1 MTRHKL
7 QFVVLGFLSAMLGG
21 FVAVYW
27 SHNRTPLSMGEISM
41 RNVVSAPVMG
51 GAAAPSPLPSGT
63 LTLPASV
70 PDFRRAAH
78 RALDAVVH
86 VRTAQRVTY
95 GNGWYDWSGFF
106 QPRGGSAQYQTGSGS
121 GVILDARGYIV
132 TNHHVIEGADVI
144 EVGLHDNRSLKAEL
158 IGSDPTT
165 DIAVLKV
172 EAEGLKT
179 LEWGDS
185 DEVMVGDWVLAVG
198 NPFDLTNTV
207 TAGIVSA
214 KARDIQLLRPDFD
227 RSLFPIE
234 SFIQTDAAVNPG
246 NSGGAL
252 VDVQGRM
259 VGINTAIAS
268 KTGSYAGYAFAVPAN
283 LARKVALDLMEFG
296 AVQRAYL
303 GVGIRP
309 VDESIADRLSLPSV
323 SGVLVSSVSENSG
336 AQMAGL
342 EPGDV
347 ILSVGGT
354 STGTVPLL
362 LERVNRYRPGQK
374 TLVEVW
380 RDGST
385 LSLEVQ
391 LGTRN
396 GVALEGAPN
405 SNALNDEMGDRR
417 SEENWASA
425 LGCVVQSTN
434 DGSGVIVSELRDG
447 AFARAGIKTG
457 MKVVSLDGKSI
468 SDAGDFEEAM
478 AQARA
483 DGAPGVLI
491 EILDEQGKTRWIG
504 LDLN

>member
-1 MTRHKL
+1 MTRHNL
-7 QFVVLGFLSAMLGG
+7 QLVVLSFFSATLGG
-21 FVAVYW
+21 IFAVQW
-27 SHNRTPLSMGEISM
+27 SQQGQAGHESEISIQP
-41 RNVVSAPVMG
+41 VSSPYAFRG
-51 GAAAPSPLPSGT
+51 SAA
-63 LTLPASV
+63 ASV
-70 PDFRRAAH
+70 PSEAPSGNAALDFRNAAH

-86 VRTAQRVTY
+86 VRTAQKMNT
-95 GNGWYDWSGFF
+95 GNGWYDWSGLF
-106 QPRGGSAQYQTGSGS
+106 QPKGSTHVQTGSGS
-121 GVILDARGYIV
+121 GVILDASGYIV

-144 EVGLHDNRSLKAEL
+144 EVGLHDNRSLQAEL

-172 EAEGLKT
+172 DAGGLKS

-185 DEVMVGDWVLAVG
+185 DDVMVGDWVLAVG

-227 RSLFPIE
+227 QSLFPIE

-252 VDVQGRM
+252 VDGQGRM
-259 VGINTAIAS
+259 IGINTAIAS
-268 KTGSYAGYAFAVPAN
+268 RTGSYAGYAFAVPAN
-283 LARKVALDLMEFG
+283 LARKVALDLIEFG

-309 VDESIADRLSLPSV
+309 VNEPIAQRLSLPSV

-336 AQMAGL
+336 AEMAGL

-354 STGTVPLL
+354 STATMPQL

-374 TLVEVW
+374 TQVEVW

-385 LSLEVQ
+385 RKFEVA
-391 LGTRN
+391 LGTR
-396 GVALEGAPN
+396 EGLASEN
-405 SNALNDEMGDRR
+405 SPEAEALNET
-417 SEENWASA
+417 SENSSTVPRATA
-425 LGCVVQSTN
+425 LGCTVESTR
-434 DGSGVIVSELRDG
+434 DHSGVTVSDPGKG
-447 AFARAGIKTG
+447 AFAQAGIKKG
-457 MKVVSLDGKSI
+457 MQVVSIDGKPI
-468 SDAGDFEEAM
+468 HDLPDFEEAM
-478 AQARA
+478 AQAGI
-483 DGAPGVLI
+483 DGAPGILI
-491 EILDEQGKTRWIG
+491 EIIDEQGETRWFG
-504 LDLN
+504 LDVD